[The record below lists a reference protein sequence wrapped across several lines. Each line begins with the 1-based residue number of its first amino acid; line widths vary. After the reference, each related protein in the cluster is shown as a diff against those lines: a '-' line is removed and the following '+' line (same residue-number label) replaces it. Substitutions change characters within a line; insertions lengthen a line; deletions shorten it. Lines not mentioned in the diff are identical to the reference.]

1 MKKYKFLPIFLFS
14 SVLFLLSFILGYK
27 IIGKKIEE
35 SRISQLDNEIDL
47 EKKEDFVILKEET
60 KISPNTVMEERIYYT
75 TCEHVISKTS
85 PVSDRYINMSREE
98 LIHYLEENHPDRKLI
113 SFSAN
118 KITIGI
124 TKNHLCEN
132 HFIIGEKDGK
142 IAIYKI
148 GESGEKIV
156 DTIFE
161 DYPISLLMEID
172 QEKLIE
178 GIRVDSE
185 EELSEILENFIS

>member
-1 MKKYKFLPIFLFS
+1 MKKNKFLPVFIFS
-14 SVLFLLSFILGYK
+14 SILFLTSFILGYQ
-27 IIGKKIEE
+27 IIGRKIEQ
-35 SRISQLDNEIDL
+35 SRISQLDKEIDL
-47 EKKEDFVILKEET
+47 EMDEDFEILKEEIR
-60 KISPNTVMEERIYYT
+60 ISPNTLMEERIYYT
-75 TCEHVISKTS
+75 TCDHVITKSN
-85 PVSDRYINMSREE
+85 PVNSDYINMTRDE
-98 LIHYLEENHPDRKLI
+98 LTYFLEDNHPDRKLI

-132 HFIIGEKDGK
+132 HYIIGEKNGK
-142 IAIYKI
+142 IAIFKI
-148 GESGEKIV
+148 GESGEKILE
-156 DTIFE
+156 TIFE

-185 EELSEILENFIS
+185 EELTEILENFIS